1 MGFSGVMESILE
13 LVWQADIVVKAV
25 MLILVLAS
33 IWTWAVVVNRGLV
46 LARAKR
52 QDKTFENAFWT
63 SDNLVALQQQL
74 DEGKPAGPMS
84 RVFLAA
90 MYEWANAPRG
100 DTMQNSE
107 GLKAS
112 FISRVE
118 KSMDRETQIQLDGL
132 ETHVGGLANVGSAA
146 PFIGLFGTVWG
157 IMNSFSS
164 IADAGNTSL
173 AVVAPGIAEALFA
186 TALGLAAAI
195 PASIAYNHF
204 TDQVNRASLRLDS
217 FAGEFAVIIRR
228 QIEQT

>member
-1 MGFSGVMESILE
+1 MESILE

-25 MLILVLAS
+25 MLLLVVAS
-33 IWTWAVVVNRGLV
+33 VWTWAVIVNRGLV

-52 QDKTFENAFWT
+52 QDKAFETAFWN

-74 DEGKPAGPMS
+74 DQTQSSNGSQNIPQNSPMS

-100 DTMQNSE
+100 DVMPTSE

-132 ETHVGGLANVGSAA
+132 ETHVGGFV
-146 PFIGLFGTVWG
+146 
-157 IMNSFSS
+157 
-164 IADAGNTSL
+164 
-173 AVVAPGIAEALFA
+173 
-186 TALGLAAAI
+186 
-195 PASIAYNHF
+195 
-204 TDQVNRASLRLDS
+204 
-217 FAGEFAVIIRR
+217 
-228 QIEQT
+228 